1 MILVKTNHPCLRVG
15 RHRRQAG
22 CDQYQPSIADRRS
35 VNTHDQIKG
44 DGTSVPTLILIR
56 APFSWRGDRSVQE
69 REREREIVVYGMSD
83 GLSGKWWHGEH
94 MRVMRSLNGAHS
106 MTAATL
112 FDGGSLGCSSSSG
125 ALAMVAWP
133 RRDDAG
139 RIRSA
144 WGEAGQRKAEAVEV
158 GQIRPTQSGACRRR
172 PDPIVAR
179 CNTSC
184 YKLPHHGH

>member
-1 MILVKTNHPCLRVG
+1 
-15 RHRRQAG
+15 
-22 CDQYQPSIADRRS
+22 
-35 VNTHDQIKG
+35 
-44 DGTSVPTLILIR
+44 
-56 APFSWRGDRSVQE
+56 
-69 REREREIVVYGMSD
+69 
-83 GLSGKWWHGEH
+83 
-94 MRVMRSLNGAHS
+94 
-106 MTAATL
+106 MTAAAL

-133 RRDDAG
+133 RRDDVG